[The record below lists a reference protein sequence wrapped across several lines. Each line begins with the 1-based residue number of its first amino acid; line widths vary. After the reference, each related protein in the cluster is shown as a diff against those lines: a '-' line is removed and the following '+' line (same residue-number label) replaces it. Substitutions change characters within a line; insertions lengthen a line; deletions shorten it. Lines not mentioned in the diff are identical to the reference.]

1 MCILSMTISTEARF
15 LAAGVRFF
23 DSVIL
28 QTFEDGTHHRS
39 RYTLHRNKKEAIL
52 LAKIIAIVVQLYF
65 YHIIFTSCLYI
76 YILTD
81 IIGNFSITLNKLMEM
96 TVHLGL

>member
-39 RYTLHRNKKEAIL
+39 RYTLHRNKEPML

-65 YHIIFTSCLYI
+65 YHIILTFCLYI